1 MKQDQLSGA
10 AADEWG
16 RKTARAIASELGA
29 EMKSATSNEATF
41 NGKNIVIKCAAPAT
55 DSVGVTFKM
64 LDRLDSIVAAF
75 QRADGSF
82 DLWRL
87 PADKFRREMRDTRS
101 TGASAGKLG
110 LVRKDVFEKHGE
122 LITRVNL

>member
-16 RKTARAIASELGA
+16 RKTAREIASKLGA
-29 EMKSATSNEATF
+29 EMKSATSNEATL

-64 LDRLDSIVAAF
+64 LDRLDSVVAAF
-75 QRADGSF
+75 QRDDGSF
-82 DLWRL
+82 ELWRL
-87 PADKFRREMRDTRS
+87 PADRFRREMRDTRS
-101 TGASAGKLG
+101 TGPSAGKVG
-110 LVRKDVFEKHGE
+110 LVRKDVFEQHGE
-122 LITRVNL
+122 LITRVTL

>member
-10 AADEWG
+10 AADDWG

-64 LDRLDSIVAAF
+64 LDRLDSVVAAF
-75 QRADGSF
+75 QRTDGSF

-87 PADKFRREMRDTRS
+87 PADRFRREMRDTRS

-110 LVRKDVFEKHGE
+110 LVRKDVFEKYGE
-122 LITRVNL
+122 LITRITL